1 MIGKGHPKESTLQV
15 RQQKIVQ
22 EEWGG
27 ALGAAMDGR
36 SESILSRASA
46 LRWQSGEGCKWVL
59 RTCVP
64 ISSRSPLVPR
74 SCRVSV
80 CPHRREGPVASHG
93 ECTFS

>member
-1 MIGKGHPKESTLQV
+1 MVGKGHPKKSTLQV

-27 ALGAAMDGR
+27 ALGATMDGR

-59 RTCVP
+59 RTRVP

>member
-1 MIGKGHPKESTLQV
+1 MIGKGHPKKSTLQV

-59 RTCVP
+59 RT
-64 ISSRSPLVPR
+64 
-74 SCRVSV
+74 V
-80 CPHRREGPVASHG
+80 CPSHPAHHWSQVLPCQRMSPQEGGP
-93 ECTFS
+93 CRFPW